1 MTKEDELWGNENYPE
16 LVTYYSSKLSSFS
29 DSDKKKKKK
38 EYSYWVYQRGAVY
51 LTMEPKNYSLA
62 KQDVAFA
69 LQLDPDCPN
78 ANASM
83 ADILNNEDTTAS
95 YRSAIEHATRALNSK
110 HKGGE
115 WKKGDLRFKAT
126 MARANAR
133 FELLDDKKLGYSDEL
148 SEQAEEDFKVLLDTK
163 WKDYKPDDDTL
174 QDLRDKLEDIK
185 KEAKR
190 MAKTAKDK
198 SAGHGLGL
206 GKRHRGEE
214 DIKKEAKRMAKTVK
228 DKSAEEKPS
237 AKAGKMAKGG
247 GEAPAVPERP
257 VR

>member
-1 MTKEDELWGNENYPE
+1 VRFLAA
-16 LVTYYSSKLSSFS
+16 VT
-29 DSDKKKKKK
+29 
-38 EYSYWVYQRGAVY
+38 
-51 LTMEPKNYSLA
+51 
-62 KQDVAFA
+62 
-69 LQLDPDCPN
+69 
-78 ANASM
+78 
-83 ADILNNEDTTAS
+83 
-95 YRSAIEHATRALNSK
+95 
-110 HKGGE
+110 
-115 WKKGDLRFKAT
+115 
-126 MARANAR
+126 RANAR

-148 SEQAEEDFKVLLDTK
+148 SEQAEEEFKALLDTN

-206 GKRHRGEE
+206 GKR
-214 DIKKEAKRMAKTVK
+214 A
-228 DKSAEEKPS
+228 AEEKPS

-257 VR
+257 VRKWEVKKAVEWLRTVGEEFHTKYKDAFTTNGVNGILLLDVIGDGGDTKEAHKELEYVIGVKSKIHRIAIIKAAQELREWENTMVKSLKNCD